1 MKKNN
6 LAFTL
11 SVVTT
16 IFSMLF
22 FVGCGCKEE
31 TVRYFLNT
39 YEKSIIPYNETKLI
53 EFKDENGEIIVASA
67 SKKEVLEVNLNSSDD
82 EGCFSTIIESE
93 FFDLSFNNLNKNLF
107 VKIEKTYNNKTSFEI
122 RDNNI
127 EGQVPSYL
135 YTLDKF
141 DDQISEQDL
150 TNISIDGFEYTGVF
164 IFKLSPNSTSTDS
177 KFETIV
183 FSPQQGIVH
192 LKMRSGGHL
201 KLN

>member
-1 MKKNN
+1 MKKINYTF
-6 LAFTL
+6 LITMFVL
-11 SVVTT
+11 
-16 IFSMLF
+16 IF
-22 FVGCGCKEE
+22 FVGCGCKQE
-31 TVRYFLNT
+31 TVRYSLNSF
-39 YEKSIIPYNETKLI
+39 EKSIIPYNETKLL
-53 EFKDENGEIIVASA
+53 EYKDENGEIVVATA
-67 SKKEVLEVNLNSSDD
+67 SKKEVLTQSLNED
-82 EGCFSTIIESE
+82 EGCVSTIIESE
-93 FFDLSFNNLNKNLF
+93 FFDFSFNNLNINLF
-107 VKIEKTYNNKTSFEI
+107 VKIEKTYNNKTTFEI

-135 YTLDKF
+135 YTF
-141 DDQISEQDL
+141 DNFDVQVSEQDL

-192 LKMRSGGHL
+192 LKMRSGGYL

>member
-1 MKKNN
+1 MKKINCTF
-6 LAFTL
+6 LITMF
-11 SVVTT
+11 V
-16 IFSMLF
+16 MLF
-22 FVGCGCKEE
+22 FVGCGCKQE
-31 TVRYFLNT
+31 TVRYSLNSF
-39 YEKSIIPYNETKLI
+39 EKSIIPYNETKLL
-53 EFKDENGEIIVASA
+53 EYKDENGEIIVATA
-67 SKKEVLEVNLNSSDD
+67 SKKEVLTQSLNED
-82 EGCFSTIIESE
+82 EGCVSTIIESE
-93 FFDLSFNNLNKNLF
+93 FFDFSFNNLNINLF
-107 VKIEKTYNNKTSFEI
+107 VKIEKTYNNKTTFEI

-135 YTLDKF
+135 YTFDNF
-141 DDQISEQDL
+141 DDLISEQDL

-192 LKMRSGGHL
+192 LKMRSGGYL

>member
-1 MKKNN
+1 MKKIN

-16 IFSMLF
+16 VFSMLF
-22 FVGCGCKEE
+22 FLGCGCKEE

-39 YEKSIIPYNETKLI
+39 YEKSMIPYNETKLL
-53 EFKDENGEIIVASA
+53 EYKDEKGEIIVASA
-67 SKKEVLEVNLNSSDD
+67 SKKEVLTQSLNED

-135 YTLDKF
+135 YTLDNF
-141 DDQISEQDL
+141 DNQISEQDL
-150 TNISIDGFEYTGVF
+150 TNISIDGFEYSGVF
-164 IFKLSPNSTSTDS
+164 VFKLSPNSINTES

-192 LKMRSGGHL
+192 LKIRSGGYL

>member
-1 MKKNN
+1 MKKINYTF
-6 LAFTL
+6 LITMFVL
-11 SVVTT
+11 
-16 IFSMLF
+16 IF
-22 FVGCGCKEE
+22 FVGCGCKQE
-31 TVRYFLNT
+31 TVKYFLNS
-39 YEKSIIPYNETKLI
+39 YEKSIIPYKETKLL
-53 EFKDENGEIIVASA
+53 EYKDENDEIIVATA
-67 SKKEVLEVNLNSSDD
+67 SKKEVLTQSLNED
-82 EGCFSTIIESE
+82 EGCVSTIIESE
-93 FFDLSFNNLNKNLF
+93 FFDFSFNNLNINLF
-107 VKIEKTYNNKTSFEI
+107 VKIEKTYNNKTTFEI

-135 YTLDKF
+135 YTF
-141 DDQISEQDL
+141 DNFDVQVSEQDL

-192 LKMRSGGHL
+192 LKMRSGGYL

>member
-1 MKKNN
+1 MKKINCTF
-6 LAFTL
+6 LITMF
-11 SVVTT
+11 V
-16 IFSMLF
+16 MLF
-22 FVGCGCKEE
+22 FVGCGCKQE
-31 TVRYFLNT
+31 TVRYSLNSF
-39 YEKSIIPYNETKLI
+39 EKSIIPYNETKLL
-53 EFKDENGEIIVASA
+53 EYKDENGEIIVATA
-67 SKKEVLEVNLNSSDD
+67 SKKEVLTQSLNED
-82 EGCFSTIIESE
+82 EGCVSTIIESE

-107 VKIEKTYNNKTSFEI
+107 VKIEKTYNNKTTFEI

-135 YTLDKF
+135 YTF
-141 DDQISEQDL
+141 DNFDVQVSEQDL

-192 LKMRSGGHL
+192 LKMRSGGYL

>member
-1 MKKNN
+1 MKKINCTF
-6 LAFTL
+6 LITMF
-11 SVVTT
+11 V
-16 IFSMLF
+16 MLF
-22 FVGCGCKEE
+22 FVGCGCKQE
-31 TVRYFLNT
+31 TVRYSLNSF
-39 YEKSIIPYNETKLI
+39 EKSIIPYNETKLL
-53 EFKDENGEIIVASA
+53 EYKDENGEIIVATA
-67 SKKEVLEVNLNSSDD
+67 SKKEVLTQSLNED
-82 EGCFSTIIESE
+82 EGCVSTIIESE
-93 FFDLSFNNLNKNLF
+93 FFDFSFNNLNINLF
-107 VKIEKTYNNKTSFEI
+107 VKIEKTYNNKTTFEI

-135 YTLDKF
+135 YTF
-141 DDQISEQDL
+141 DNFDVQVSEQDL

-192 LKMRSGGHL
+192 LKMRSGGYL

>member
-6 LAFTL
+6 WTFIL

-16 IFSMLF
+16 VFSMLF

-31 TVRYFLNT
+31 TVRYFLNS
-39 YEKSIIPYNETKLI
+39 YEKSIIPYNQTKLL
-53 EFKDENGEIIVASA
+53 EYKNENGEIIGAIA

-93 FFDLSFNNLNKNLF
+93 FFGLSFNNLNKNLF
-107 VKIEKTYNNKTSFEI
+107 VKIEKTYNNKTTFEI

-135 YTLDKF
+135 YTLDNL
-141 DDQISEQDL
+141 DVQISEQDL
-150 TNISIDGFEYTGVF
+150 TNISIDGFEYIGVF
-164 IFKLSPNSTSTDS
+164 VFKLSPNSINTES

-192 LKMRSGGHL
+192 LKIRSGGYL

>member
-1 MKKNN
+1 MFV
-6 LAFTL
+6 L
-11 SVVTT
+11 
-16 IFSMLF
+16 IF
-22 FVGCGCKEE
+22 FVGCGCKQE
-31 TVRYFLNT
+31 TVRYSLNSF
-39 YEKSIIPYNETKLI
+39 EKSIIPYNETKLL
-53 EFKDENGEIIVASA
+53 EYKDENGEIIVATA
-67 SKKEVLEVNLNSSDD
+67 SKKEVLTQSLNED
-82 EGCFSTIIESE
+82 EGCVSTIIESE
-93 FFDLSFNNLNKNLF
+93 FFDFSFNNLNINLF
-107 VKIEKTYNNKTSFEI
+107 VKIEKTYNNKTTFEI

-135 YTLDKF
+135 YTF
-141 DDQISEQDL
+141 DNFDVQVSEQDL

-192 LKMRSGGHL
+192 LKMRSGGYL

>member
-1 MKKNN
+1 MK
-6 LAFTL
+6 
-11 SVVTT
+11 T
-16 IFSMLF
+16 INCTFLITMFVMIF
-22 FVGCGCKEE
+22 FVGCGCKQE
-31 TVRYFLNT
+31 TVKYFLNS
-39 YEKSIIPYNETKLI
+39 YEKSIIPYNETKLL
-53 EFKDENGEIIVASA
+53 EYKNENGEIIVATA
-67 SKKEVLEVNLNSSDD
+67 SKKEVLTQSLNED
-82 EGCFSTIIESE
+82 EGCVSTIIESE
-93 FFDLSFNNLNKNLF
+93 FFDFSFNNLNKNLF
-107 VKIEKTYNNKTSFEI
+107 VKIEKTYNNKTTFEI

-135 YTLDKF
+135 YTFDNF
-141 DDQISEQDL
+141 DDLISEQDL

-192 LKMRSGGHL
+192 LKMRSGGYL

>member
-1 MKKNN
+1 MKKINCTF
-6 LAFTL
+6 LITMFVL
-11 SVVTT
+11 
-16 IFSMLF
+16 IF
-22 FVGCGCKEE
+22 FVGCGCKQE
-31 TVRYFLNT
+31 TVRYSLNSF
-39 YEKSIIPYNETKLI
+39 EKSIIPYNETKLL
-53 EFKDENGEIIVASA
+53 EYKDENGEIIVATA
-67 SKKEVLEVNLNSSDD
+67 SKKEVLTQSLNED
-82 EGCFSTIIESE
+82 EGCVSTIIESE
-93 FFDLSFNNLNKNLF
+93 FFDFSFNNLNINLF
-107 VKIEKTYNNKTSFEI
+107 VKIEKTYNNKTTFEI

-135 YTLDKF
+135 YTF
-141 DDQISEQDL
+141 DNFDVQVSEQDL

-192 LKMRSGGHL
+192 LKMRSGGYL